1 MIVLAALVLFC
12 GAIGL
17 LSLQLSPTAGHVP
30 AVVAL
35 LTLMPVLLQAR
46 LDFLGR
52 GVARYE
58 PADTALLS
66 YLLLPVLLYLA
77 GFFVALPLYAG
88 WCLRSRPVFAVV
100 STALVLVMLVL
111 LHQHIAVYSG
121 LVWGLMAS
129 AAV

>member
-17 LSLQLSPTAGHVP
+17 SSLQLSPTAGHVP
-30 AVVAL
+30 AAVAV
-35 LTLMPVLLQAR
+35 LTLLPILLQAR

-52 GVARYE
+52 GAARHKSG
-58 PADTALLS
+58 DTAPMS
-66 YLLLPVLLYLA
+66 FLLLPVLLYLA

-88 WCLRSRPVFAVV
+88 WCLRIRPGFALI
-100 STALVLVMLVL
+100 SMALVLAMLVL
-111 LHQHIAVYSG
+111 LHQHVAVYSG
-121 LVWGLMAS
+121 LVWDLMAS